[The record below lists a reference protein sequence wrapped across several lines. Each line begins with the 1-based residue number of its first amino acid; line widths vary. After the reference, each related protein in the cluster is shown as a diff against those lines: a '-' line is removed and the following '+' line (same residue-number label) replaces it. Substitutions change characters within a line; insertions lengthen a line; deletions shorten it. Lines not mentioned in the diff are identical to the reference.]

1 VKLLEDPMNENV
13 AVFNML
19 FLEVWLSVLEKLVHE
34 PRVFLLCAFE
44 G

>member
-1 VKLLEDPMNENV
+1 VKLEDPMNENV

-19 FLEVWLSVLEKLVHE
+19 FLQEWLRVLEKLVRE